1 MSPISHM
8 KRGFFDC
15 PHPIYCFRKTF
26 VSRIPPLGRSGS
38 NESKHSSEAKIASL
52 FEKYRDKDFNNQED
66 AILTLGV
73 EALCKDLEL
82 RPDEFRVLLLAWKC
96 NAEQVIQNLSFK
108 ICFVHLAYY
117 MLPPCR
123 FLYKDKT

>member
-1 MSPISHM
+1 
-8 KRGFFDC
+8 
-15 PHPIYCFRKTF
+15 
-26 VSRIPPLGRSGS
+26 LGRSGS
-38 NESKHSSEAKIASL
+38 NESKHGSEAKIASL

-96 NAEQVIQNLSFK
+96 NAEQVFFFFK
-108 ICFVHLAYY
+108 PGLAV
-117 MLPPCR
+117 LR
-123 FLYKDKT
+123 ANF